1 MHPINLE
8 VVKEMADHILS
19 SAENKWGKS
28 ADFPHLSLYVA
39 AGDFLINCPEGTL
52 FQRFEALHSS
62 VKTGGAQLPSIADLI
77 ARAQKDLQD
86 ATKHP
91 LSSVPQADRLL
102 NTLAYQTD
110 ISETQEYMREL
121 EKLSQVIN
129 IDQFSYAVSTLPPL
143 LQQKYAQLRQQ
154 QTNECL
160 QYLTGSSLSL
170 NEIKQQHSIQNTEF
184 DQAHK
189 KDILEYY
196 AQVKAL
202 KEKMFQTEM
211 DWHQKLAEK
220 QKQLLQE
227 MYPSQDTSPSVIN
240 KLFKRK
246 L

>member
-39 AGDFLINCPEGTL
+39 TGDFLINCPEGTL
-52 FQRFEALHSS
+52 FQRSDALQSS
-62 VKTGGAQLPSIADLI
+62 VKAEGAQLPSIANLI
-77 ARAQKDLQD
+77 ARAQKDLQS
-86 ATKHP
+86 ATNQP

-110 ISETQEYMREL
+110 IGETQEYMREL
-121 EKLSQVIN
+121 EKLSQVIT
-129 IDQFSYAVSTLPPL
+129 IDQSSHAVSTLPPL

-154 QTNECL
+154 QIDDCL

-184 DQAHK
+184 DQTHK
-189 KDILEYY
+189 QNIQEYY

-202 KEKMFQTEM
+202 KEKMFQKEM
-211 DWHQKLAEK
+211 DWHRKLAEK

-227 MYPSQDTSPSVIN
+227 MYHPEPNPPLVN
-240 KLFKRK
+240 KLFKKK